1 MSDTTNYLST
11 WGWLLEEAEERHNG
25 VRAGVIAA
33 MRFAVWQGATNAEI
47 ARALGMSQPAVSRI
61 LNRKRWLTAWA
72 ILDLG
77 HNASE
82 NSQKGGSDECSATQ

>member
-1 MSDTTNYLST
+1 MTDATGYLST
-11 WGWLLEEAEERHNG
+11 WRRLLEEADKRHNG

-47 ARALGMSQPAVSRI
+47 ARALGMSQSIVSRI

-72 ILDLG
+72 ILDLD
-77 HNASE
+77 HDASE